1 MGRKEDTAVGLLV
14 GVKRAPVALGSN
26 GVGLIKLDGVGVG
39 GGDEVPVG
47 VMNRVEVLEDSPPVA
62 VGKRAVVGVGASVG

>member
-14 GVKRAPVALGSN
+14 GVERATVALGSK
-26 GVGLIKLDGVGVG
+26 GVGLIKPEEVGVK

-47 VMNRVEVLEDSPPVA
+47 VMNRVEVLEGSPPVA